1 MTPIGTGLILVVVS
15 EDWFARSLLENLAAE
30 NGSFAKIIA
39 VDDGYSAL
47 AETWQGVVDGA
58 MPNVFLIDQHSVGPS
73 AGRLITEL
81 RSDPT
86 TLHAFI
92 AVLTPDEPV
101 ARGGI
106 DLASACTP
114 SQPETAD
121 VIEMIAARAR
131 LSLQA
136 GRAA

>member
-1 MTPIGTGLILVVVS
+1 MSPPGTDLILVVVS
-15 EDWFARSLLENLAAE
+15 EDWFARSVLESVAAE
-30 NGSFAKIIA
+30 NGAFARIIA

-86 TLHAFI
+86 TLHAYV
-92 AVLTPDEPV
+92 AVLTPDEPL
-101 ARGGI
+101 AKGGI
-106 DLASACTP
+106 DLASPCTP
-114 SQPETAD
+114 SQPEMAE
-121 VIEMIAARAR
+121 VIRLIAARAR
-131 LSLQA
+131 GSLPA
-136 GRAA
+136 DRAA